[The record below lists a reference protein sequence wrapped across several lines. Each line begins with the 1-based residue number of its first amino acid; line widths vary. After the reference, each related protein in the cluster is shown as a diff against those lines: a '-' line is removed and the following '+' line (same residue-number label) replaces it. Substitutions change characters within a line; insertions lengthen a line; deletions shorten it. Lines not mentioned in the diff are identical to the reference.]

1 MHSKYSIVYKGGN
14 GQMIKEI
21 DERFPEF
28 AVIAPSTLVPE
39 TINSC
44 DVLALVV
51 TSQQVNLSRVLY
63 FQGKQ

>member
-1 MHSKYSIVYKGGN
+1 
-14 GQMIKEI
+14 MIKEV

-28 AVIAPSTLVPE
+28 AVIAPPTLVPE
-39 TINSC
+39 AINSC

-51 TSQQVNLSRVLY
+51 TSQQVNLSRVFY